1 MVKDLALPQLW
12 LWSRLQLRSDPWPG
26 SSICHGVDNKKGKS
40 ILAHALLCPNPSTS
54 FCHIEIEVQTSS
66 PGCKSISG
74 GFMGSGL
81 LFHSPLAHPTL
92 PTLVFLFLRSP
103 GVVPSSGPAY
113 WPFPLR
119 GCSSPASSWGFP
131 LPIRWSQARF
141 YFLQEAFPDMDCKVS
156 SPSPSVL
163 LLLYCLHRMHHNL
176 KHVYLACLFVCL
188 FVYLFIYLFIY
199 LLSF

>member
-1 MVKDLALPQLW
+1 
-12 LWSRLQLRSDPWPG
+12 
-26 SSICHGVDNKKGKS
+26 
-40 ILAHALLCPNPSTS
+40 
-54 FCHIEIEVQTSS
+54 
-66 PGCKSISG
+66 
-74 GFMGSGL
+74 MGSGL

-113 WPFPLR
+113 WPFSLR

-141 YFLQEAFPDMDCKVS
+141 YFLQEAFPDTDCKVS

-163 LLLYCLHRMHHNL
+163 LLLYFLHRMHHNL
-176 KHVYLACLFVCL
+176 KHVYLACLFVRL
-188 FVYLFIYLFIY
+188 FVCLFIYLFIY
-199 LLSF
+199 FRAAPSAYRASQARGQIGTVVPGLHHSHNSNVGSWPCL